1 MNLIRPSLLVLS
13 LVFAGTAMLCAQSG
27 ATPAPAATIAAPAS
41 QPAPRVASTGG
52 KSPHETISTVIG
64 DRKTGN
70 RITITYG
77 RPFTRDPK
85 TGNPRK
91 IWGGLVVWD
100 KADRLGAD
108 EATLLITQQPLL
120 IGETTIPAGAHTLYI
135 IPSDKNPTK
144 LAFSTALG
152 KWGVPVDETHD
163 LARVELKKD
172 SFEKSVD
179 QLTLAIEN
187 NPAGGGTL
195 KIMWENTVYSL
206 PFTVQK

>member
-1 MNLIRPSLLVLS
+1 MNLIRSSFLVLS
-13 LVFAGTAMLCAQSG
+13 LVFSSTAMLCAQSG
-27 ATPAPAATIAAPAS
+27 TPPAPATAIAAPTV
-41 QPAPRVASTGG
+41 QPALRIAPGR

-64 DRKTGN
+64 DRRTGN

-77 RPFTRDPK
+77 RPYTNDPK
-85 TGNPRK
+85 TGAPRK
-91 IWGGLVVWD
+91 IWGGLVAWD

-135 IPSDKNPTK
+135 VPSENGPTK
-144 LAFSTALG
+144 LAFSSNLG
-152 KWGVPVDETHD
+152 KWGVPVDESHD

-172 SFEKSVD
+172 VLEKSVD

-195 KIMWENTVYSL
+195 KIMWENTVFSL